1 MKFLL
6 EDEAIVVGGTNHS
19 HATQDLTDSIASG
32 EFPEWTLY
40 IQTMEIADEDKFD
53 FDPLDDT
60 KIWPEDIFPLQV
72 FFPSLFTSSGFCYL
86 LLKLTISAC
95 WKNGSEQEH

>member
-19 HATQDLTDSIASG
+19 HATQDLTDAIAAG
-32 EFPEWTLY
+32 EYPEWTLY

-72 FFPSLFTSSGFCYL
+72 GKNNCFEPSPC
-86 LLKLTISAC
+86 KL
-95 WKNGSEQEH
+95 